1 MILPELLQV
10 NFRLGSTKA
19 TEVATLFRQD
29 ELAKGDYFLRR
40 GQTVRKLL
48 DDLTEIEPNLKNEI
62 INDDGEMTGL
72 VHILVHGRNI
82 EWLQGLDTTM
92 REKDIITFLPPSAG
106 G

>member
-1 MILPELLQV
+1 MEKTIKLL
-10 NFRLGSTKA
+10 
-19 TEVATLFRQD
+19 ATLRDLTGKKTITVPFR
-29 ELAKGDYFLRR
+29 E
-40 GQTVRKLL
+40 GQTVRELL
-48 DDLTEIEPNLKNEI
+48 DDLTDIEPNLKNEI
-62 INDDGEMTGL
+62 INEHGEMTGM